1 MALRTGICKVNAAP
15 PLSGRTGS
23 VVQTQA
29 GDVVA
34 SDNWLLDLSPR
45 SFNLWARWLNY
56 KSGCDME
63 HSVSRLIIAAGV
75 ACLVMGMAAI
85 QQMRLN
91 RPIGKVK
98 YFLLKLAVLV
108 WLVSGL
114 FVGTLYSHGV
124 DVAWYIF
131 GVAVSLA
138 GCVVAGIVV
147 FAWPFFTGRKP
158 DS

>member
-1 MALRTGICKVNAAP
+1 MEYTF
-15 PLSGRTGS
+15 
-23 VVQTQA
+23 
-29 GDVVA
+29 
-34 SDNWLLDLSPR
+34 PR
-45 SFNLWARWLNY
+45 L
-56 KSGCDME
+56 
-63 HSVSRLIIAAGV
+63 VIATSL
-75 ACLVMGMAAI
+75 ACLVMGMAAL
-85 QQMRLN
+85 QQMRLG

-147 FAWPFFTGRKP
+147 FAWQVFTRRKH

>member
-1 MALRTGICKVNAAP
+1 
-15 PLSGRTGS
+15 
-23 VVQTQA
+23 
-29 GDVVA
+29 
-34 SDNWLLDLSPR
+34 
-45 SFNLWARWLNY
+45 
-56 KSGCDME
+56 ME
-63 HSVSRLIIAAGV
+63 YTFSRLIIAASL
-75 ACLVMGMAAI
+75 ACLVMGTAAI
-85 QQMRLN
+85 QQMRLR
-91 RPIGKVK
+91 RPIAKVS

-131 GVAVSLA
+131 GVAISLA

-147 FAWPFFTGRKP
+147 FAWQIFTRRKQ

>member
-1 MALRTGICKVNAAP
+1 MQ
-15 PLSGRTGS
+15 S
-23 VVQTQA
+23 QA
-29 GDVVA
+29 GGVVEG
-34 SDNWLLDLSPR
+34 DNWLLHLSPR
-45 SFNLWARWLNY
+45 SFNLWARWLSY

-63 HSVSRLIIAAGV
+63 YSFSRLIIAASL
-75 ACLVMGMAAI
+75 ACLVMGTAAI
-85 QQMRLN
+85 QQMRLS

-114 FVGTLYSHGV
+114 FIGTLYSHGV

-131 GVAVSLA
+131 GVVVSLA

-147 FAWPFFTGRKP
+147 FVWPVFTRRKQ

>member
-1 MALRTGICKVNAAP
+1 MTKVAFKARTWADVACLMNATWRDTGMMDAA
-15 PLSGRTGS
+15 GRK
-23 VVQTQA
+23 A
-29 GDVVA
+29 
-34 SDNWLLDLSPR
+34 PR
-45 SFNLWARWLNY
+45 SFNLWARWLS
-56 KSGCDME
+56 KKLGCDMAY
-63 HSVSRLIIAAGV
+63 SFSRLIIATSL

-85 QQMRLN
+85 QQMRLG

-98 YFLLKLAVLV
+98 YFLLKLAVLI

-147 FAWPFFTGRKP
+147 FAWQVCTRRKH

>member
-1 MALRTGICKVNAAP
+1 
-15 PLSGRTGS
+15 
-23 VVQTQA
+23 
-29 GDVVA
+29 
-34 SDNWLLDLSPR
+34 
-45 SFNLWARWLNY
+45 
-56 KSGCDME
+56 ME
-63 HSVSRLIIAAGV
+63 HSFSRLIIAAGV

-91 RPIGKVK
+91 RSIGKVK